1 MRVIFFGDIVGDIG
15 LQALLIRLPEI
26 KKTFRPDFVIA
37 NGENAC
43 KGSGITYKQYHA
55 LISGGVDCVTLG
67 NHYRGRDQID
77 DWIDEA
83 EGILRPL
90 NLKAYFHGVGS
101 ATYLVGGKEITI
113 TNIMGQGFMK
123 EEVDEPIPSFRDIL
137 AASSPIH
144 IVDFHGESTSEK
156 KLFAFEFAGDV
167 SVILGTHTHV
177 MTADAQLLKG
187 RCGFLSDVGFCGK
200 NESII
205 GYSPASIRAA
215 LVEKQRVR
223 FGIDEEG
230 EDELDFIV
238 MDIEDETG
246 ACQRIDGYRYV
257 GGKEVSH
264 VSSHH

>member
-1 MRVIFFGDIVGDIG
+1 MRILFFGDIVGEIG
-15 LQALLIRLPEI
+15 LEALLIQLPKI
-26 KKTFRPDFVIA
+26 KKEFRPDFVIA

-83 EGILRPL
+83 DNILRPH

-101 ATYLVGGKEITI
+101 ATYQVNGIDVTV

-123 EEVDEPIPSFRDIL
+123 EEVDEPIPSFSAL
-137 AASSPIH
+137 LSVSSPIH
-144 IVDFHGESTSEK
+144 IVDFHAESTSEK
-156 KLFAFEFAGDV
+156 KLFVFEFAGDV
-167 SVILGTHTHV
+167 SAILGTHTHV

-187 RCGFLSDVGFCGK
+187 RCGFLSDAGFCGK
-200 NESII
+200 EESII

-215 LVEKQRVR
+215 LVEKQKVR
-223 FGIDEEG
+223 FAIDEEG
-230 EDELDFIV
+230 QTELDFAV
-238 MDIEDETG
+238 IEIDEETG
-246 ACQRIDGYRYV
+246 DCRSIDAYRYV
-257 GGKEVSH
+257 DGKEVSH
-264 VSSHH
+264 VSSNH